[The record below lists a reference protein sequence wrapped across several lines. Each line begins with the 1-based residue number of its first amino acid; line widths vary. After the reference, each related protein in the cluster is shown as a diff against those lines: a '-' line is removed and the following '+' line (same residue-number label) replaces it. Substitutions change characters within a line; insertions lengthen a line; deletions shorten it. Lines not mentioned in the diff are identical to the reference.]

1 MTNRTKIINANSLHT
16 VESLRRWASCCF
28 SQPVSRMLDTVLEWL
43 TDFLTGVITE
53 SRKAVR
59 SRAILTCLLAEL
71 NSKVW
76 FRRRRASA
84 VLLSNLIPEFSS
96 SRQKHDVWTSPESSE
111 YTYLK
116 LVACRSQNTA
126 RTCDVL
132 GCSRTSAHS
141 FRQYHEWRG
150 HKWAVY
156 VYCYNK

>member
-1 MTNRTKIINANSLHT
+1 MTNRTKIINANSLHI

-43 TDFLTGVITE
+43 TDFLTGAIME
-53 SRKAVR
+53 SLKAAR
-59 SRAILTCLLAEL
+59 SRAIYTSHPPPLLAEL
-71 NSKVW
+71 NSEVW
-76 FRRRRASA
+76 FRCRASA

-96 SRQKHDVWTSPESSE
+96 SRQKHDVWTGPESSE

-141 FRQYHEWRG
+141 FRHYHEWRG

-156 VYCYNK
+156 VYC